1 MSSHLYSGNGEVETG
16 EALVS
21 CASLVVHSFFFPFKI
36 KLCGLV
42 FFYPKGWTQ
51 TELKDEVKLLKVQSS
66 DCLLASSGWLWN

>member
-21 CASLVVHSFFFPFKI
+21 CASLVVHSFFSQFKI

-42 FFYPKGWTQ
+42 FFT
-51 TELKDEVKLLKVQSS
+51 LKVGHR
-66 DCLLASSGWLWN
+66 LN